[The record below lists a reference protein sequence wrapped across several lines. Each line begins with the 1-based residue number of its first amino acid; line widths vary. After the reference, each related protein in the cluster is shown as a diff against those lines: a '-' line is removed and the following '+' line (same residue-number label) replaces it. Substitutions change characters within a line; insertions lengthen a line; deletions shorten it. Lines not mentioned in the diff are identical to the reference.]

1 MSFLQA
7 VEVVK
12 NRSISEHMSQPVI
25 NFFEQHDSLSLSHSS
40 GNITKQQKFEIARRE
55 QEIRAMKE
63 QTEARRLEN
72 DAKRLE
78 IEAKRQE
85 NEAKHLEFMQ
95 NLFYD

>member
-1 MSFLQA
+1 
-7 VEVVK
+7 
-12 NRSISEHMSQPVI
+12 MSQPPAKKSNFDVI
-25 NFFEQHDSLSLSHSS
+25 HVLEEQNTLSVSHSS
-40 GNITKQQKFEIARRE
+40 GNVTKQQKFEIAKRE